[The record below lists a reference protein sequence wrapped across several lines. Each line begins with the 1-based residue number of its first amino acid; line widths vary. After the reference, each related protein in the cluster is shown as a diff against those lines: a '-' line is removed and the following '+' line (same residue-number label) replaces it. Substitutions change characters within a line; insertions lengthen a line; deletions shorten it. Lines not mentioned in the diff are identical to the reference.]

1 MCGWASALESTDVYC
16 TGGGEEMHY
25 NYNIKLVIRGG
36 ERVRCTILCNGGE
49 NLNYMYIVQSSI
61 SS

>member
-16 TGGGEEMHY
+16 TGGGGGKEMHY

-36 ERVRCTILCNGGE
+36 VH
-49 NLNYMYIVQSSI
+49 YII
-61 SS
+61 